1 MAEEQA
7 AQVHIKVGQK
17 YAAWRREQV
26 RMHNN
31 QDPAE
36 AYFKLTKAEGVDSAK
51 DAERNRAVIS
61 IPYRP

>member
-1 MAEEQA
+1 MLRGDASKSECTTD
-7 AQVHIKVGQK
+7 
-17 YAAWRREQV
+17 
-26 RMHNN
+26 

-51 DAERNRAVIS
+51 DAQRHRAVTS